1 MPVDKEEK
9 IRLKK
14 LQIVEALKRL
24 LEKNVYSNV
33 TVQDIA
39 DESGFSKGG
48 VLHYFSTKE
57 DIYLELQKEIFTE
70 FERSHRQI
78 IEKELGSDELVP
90 LSTLLDVESFILD
103 KRNIKIMINLIQYA
117 FEEEKIMNTIREFLE
132 KHRMFYTSI
141 IERTR
146 LEHPTRRR
154 IDIDPVS
161 LSRIAQTV
169 VLTIGILELM
179 DPTEYDYIEIVKFVT
194 AILKG

>member
-1 MPVDKEEK
+1 MAVDKEEK
-9 IRLKK
+9 VRQKK
-14 LQIVEALKRL
+14 RQIIEALKRL
-24 LEKNVYSNV
+24 LERNVYSNV

-117 FEEEKIMNTIREFLE
+117 FEEEKIMNTIKEFLQ

-141 IERTR
+141 IERSR
-146 LEHPTRRR
+146 LDHPTRRR
-154 IDIDPVS
+154 VDIDSVS